1 MTRIALIQQSGL
13 TENRDANV
21 AALLAAIDA
30 VGPSADVVMPTE
42 LSTTAY
48 FPVLRDPAFKAW
60 AEPLDG
66 EVVGA
71 IAQRARMHRATIL
84 FPLYLDRGDRQHN
97 AVLVIGPDGRTIKG
111 NCADG
116 SAEPFFAKVHLPD
129 SRSRR
134 GGLDEPFYFAPGDGF
149 PVFDTP
155 SGRIGVLVCYD
166 RRFPEAWRSLLFAG
180 AELIF
185 VPACVPFWKPGA
197 RASTADMFVTEL
209 RTRACENGMFV
220 ACCNR
225 AGEQRLRDVVSR
237 FVGQSCVIDPTGA
250 VLRLAPEDEAA
261 TVLVDVDLDEVA
273 RVRRRLPVLRDRRP
287 DAYALDATVRD
298 ASP

>member
-1 MTRIALIQQSGL
+1 M
-13 TENRDANV
+13 
-21 AALLAAIDA
+21 AAIDA
-30 VGPSADVVMPTE
+30 VGPEADLIMPTE

-48 FPVLRDPAFKAW
+48 FPVLRDAAFKAW

-66 EVVGA
+66 EVVCA
-71 IAQRARMHRATIL
+71 VARRARTYRATIL
-84 FPLYLDRGDRQHN
+84 FPLYLDLGGRQQN
-97 AVLVIGPDGRTIKG
+97 AVLVIGPDGRLIDG
-111 NCADG
+111 VCADG
-116 SAEPFFAKVHLPD
+116 SAERFFAKIHLPD
-129 SRSRR
+129 SRRGS
-134 GGLDEPFYFAPGDGF
+134 GGLDEPFYFAPGDRF

-155 SGRIGVLVCYD
+155 AGRIGVLLCYD
-166 RRFPEAWRSLLFAG
+166 RRFPEAWRSLVFAG
-180 AELIF
+180 AELIV

-209 RTRACENGMFV
+209 RTRACENGVFV

-250 VLRLAPEDEAA
+250 VLKIAPGDEAA
-261 TVLVDVDLDEVA
+261 TVLADVDLDEVA
-273 RVRRRLPVLRDRRP
+273 RVRRRLTILRDRRP